1 VLNAAKAI
9 RNAEL
14 REKLMQREKLSAV
27 GKAVSM
33 MMHDLRS
40 PIKNIKILTGM
51 MRDEG
56 IKSDWLGM
64 IDQCGEQA
72 SAIFEDFLDFIRE
85 NPVKKIPVQL
95 EKVIEEGIRL
105 AEAKNTRGP
114 VTIRIGKIS
123 DMIVMG
129 DESKLKRCVMNLV
142 SNAIEALL
150 DQKISNPSIDITAT
164 TGDGTMLISIR
175 DNGKGI
181 PTEILKSLFEPFVTR
196 QKTNGTGLG
205 LAIVKQYITAHD
217 GEIWVENDNGAVF
230 TIALPL

>member
-1 VLNAAKAI
+1 
-9 RNAEL
+9 
-14 REKLMQREKLSAV
+14 
-27 GKAVSM
+27 
-33 MMHDLRS
+33 
-40 PIKNIKILTGM
+40 
-51 MRDEG
+51 
-56 IKSDWLGM
+56 
-64 IDQCGEQA
+64 
-72 SAIFEDFLDFIRE
+72 
-85 NPVKKIPVQL
+85 
-95 EKVIEEGIRL
+95 
-105 AEAKNTRGP
+105 

-181 PTEILKSLFEPFVTR
+181 PAEILKSLFEPFVTR

>member
-1 VLNAAKAI
+1 
-9 RNAEL
+9 
-14 REKLMQREKLSAV
+14 
-27 GKAVSM
+27 
-33 MMHDLRS
+33 
-40 PIKNIKILTGM
+40 
-51 MRDEG
+51 
-56 IKSDWLGM
+56 
-64 IDQCGEQA
+64 
-72 SAIFEDFLDFIRE
+72 
-85 NPVKKIPVQL
+85 VQL

-181 PTEILKSLFEPFVTR
+181 PTEILRSLFEPFVTR